1 MKAILE
7 IPAFASREELFSPV
21 NEISP
26 AAADSKY
33 MDFSFNEMELDADHS
48 IYFYL
53 LNQVPSYGNE
63 SLIDQVIV
71 KAPFCILFLDPNE
84 TMSESKNGE
93 LFQSYLEKYST
104 PIFLMVVKD
113 QQEQFLNLTND
124 PVIKENG
131 STILL
136 LNTEDPQSL
145 KPALLEAMKTLIP
158 SEQG

>member
-7 IPAFASREELFSPV
+7 IPAFASGEELFNPIS
-21 NEISP
+21 EINRDAS
-26 AAADSKY
+26 DNKY
-33 MDFSFNEMELDADHS
+33 IDFSFYEMDLDEEHS

-53 LNQVPSYGNE
+53 LNQIPSYGNE

-71 KAPFCILFLDPNE
+71 KAPFCILFLDPHE

-113 QQEQFLNLTND
+113 QQELFLNLNND
-124 PVIKENG
+124 PVIKESG

-136 LNTEDPQSL
+136 LNADDPQSL
-145 KPALLEAMKTLIP
+145 KAALLEAMKTLIP

>member
-21 NEISP
+21 NEISSD
-26 AAADSKY
+26 AADSKY
-33 MDFSFNEMELDADHS
+33 MDFSFYEMDLDKEHS

-53 LNQVPSYGNE
+53 LNQIPSYGNE

-71 KAPFCILFLDPNE
+71 KAPFCILFLDVDE

-104 PIFLMVVKD
+104 PIFLVVVKD
-113 QQEQFLNLTND
+113 QQELFLNLSND
-124 PVIKENG
+124 PVIKESG

-136 LNTEDPQSL
+136 LNADDPQSL
-145 KPALLEAMKTLIP
+145 KTALLEAMKTLIP
-158 SEQG
+158 SEPG